1 MADIEAM
8 FYQVHV
14 VEKDRDLLR
23 FSWWPEGDISKP
35 LEVYRM
41 KAHLFG
47 AVSSPSIANFA
58 LRQTADDN
66 QKHYSDEVM
75 KTTKANFY
83 MDDCHCYKA
92 PQRSH

>member
-1 MADIEAM
+1 M

-14 VEKDRDLLR
+14 VKKDSDLLR
-23 FSWWPEGDISKP
+23 CLWWPEGDISKP

-41 KAHLFG
+41 RAHLFG
-47 AVSSPSIANFA
+47 TVSSLGIANFA
-58 LRQTADDN
+58 QRQTADDN

-83 MDDCHCYKA
+83 MDDCH
-92 PQRSH
+92 